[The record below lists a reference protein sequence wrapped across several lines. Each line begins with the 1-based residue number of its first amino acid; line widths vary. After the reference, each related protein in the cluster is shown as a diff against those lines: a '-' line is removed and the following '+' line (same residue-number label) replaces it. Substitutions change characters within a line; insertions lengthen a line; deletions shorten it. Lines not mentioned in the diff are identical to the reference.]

1 MQVMSKA
8 LAGDQRL
15 LPNRLLR
22 EPEIHVD
29 PEVIPLPPTEVHQVV
44 EIQEHHLCPV
54 AVAIKT
60 QEMLKDVLL
69 TLLMEE
75 VQAIAETLVIKET
88 ISDMTIVAKMETAE
102 SAMKIGELMEVDM
115 IRIVEVTTEAGVIKE
130 ANTPDPDAPI
140 NIMTTDIQTEVGMM
154 KEEKEE
160 AQIMEEI
167 EAMVTGQVD
176 GAPGLIRI
184 SILETNMGDLLMI
197 V

>member
-1 MQVMSKA
+1 MSKA

-69 TLLMEE
+69 TPLMEE